1 MSTEPT
7 GVLGR
12 IVQHAI
18 EEVEFL
24 PAAPQ
29 LRRVKATT
37 PEVTA
42 LCPVTGQPDIYTVE
56 IEYDPN
62 EVTHDGDS
70 WTYRFSFE
78 PEAERTVKHRAK
90 GIIES
95 KSLKLYLWKFR
106 DRGIACEDLA
116 ATIAQELTE
125 QLDARVVVRAI
136 QQPRGG
142 IVLDAQAIG
151 ILS

>member
-1 MSTEPT
+1 MPTEN

-12 IVQHAI
+12 VVQHAI

-29 LRRVKATT
+29 LRRVKAVT

-56 IEYDPN
+56 IDYDPN
-62 EVTHDGDS
+62 FQEWLDPWAQHVAGDQPLH
-70 WTYRFSFE
+70 TAR
-78 PEAERTVKHRAK
+78 

-95 KSLKLYLWKFR
+95 KALKLYLWKFR

-125 QLDARVVVRAI
+125 QLDAPVTVRAI

-142 IVLDAQAIG
+142 IVLDALATG
-151 ILS
+151 VLHD